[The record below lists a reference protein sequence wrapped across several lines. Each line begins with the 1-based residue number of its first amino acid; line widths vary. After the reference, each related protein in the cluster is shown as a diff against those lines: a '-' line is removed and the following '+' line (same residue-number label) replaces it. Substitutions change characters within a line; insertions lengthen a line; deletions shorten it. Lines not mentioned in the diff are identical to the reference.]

1 MTDTSE
7 NPQPA
12 APNAATPR
20 YDRDYFE
27 HSCGPP
33 YRRDEHWL
41 TFFGLVAD
49 MIVADISPKT
59 VLDVGCGMGFL
70 VESLRDRGVEANGFD
85 VSEYAIAHV
94 RDDMRAYCWQ
104 ASAADPF
111 PRRYDLIV
119 CIEVL
124 EHLEPEGAVR
134 AIANICSATDD
145 VIFSSTPVDFA
156 EETHVN
162 VQPPE
167 HWALQFARHGF
178 FRDVDFDG
186 SIITAWTA
194 RFRKSQESLTRVVT
208 MYERRHWQLANE
220 NSQVR
225 QKLIELRNLLGDTR
239 ARLEEAERRRAEAE
253 QRRADTAEELAR
265 TQALLEQHREESTI
279 ALQQA
284 EAAAQGTRAELDA
297 LLNTRTYRY
306 TAPARRLYGWL
317 RPEPPSDR

>member
-1 MTDTSE
+1 VTDTSE

-12 APNAATPR
+12 ASDAATPR

-27 HSCGPP
+27 HYGGTP
-33 YRRDEHWL
+33 YRRDEPWL
-41 TFFGLVAD
+41 TFFAHIAD
-49 MIVADISPKT
+49 MIVADIGPTT
-59 VLDVGCGMGFL
+59 VLDVGCGMGLL
-70 VESLRDRGVEANGFD
+70 VEALRDRGVEAYGLD
-85 VSEYAIAHV
+85 VSEYAIANV
-94 RDDMRAYCWQ
+94 RDDIRAYCWQ
-104 ASAADPF
+104 ASATDPF

-124 EHLEPEGAVR
+124 EHLEPSEALK
-134 AIANICSATDD
+134 AIENICAATDD
-145 VIFSSTPVDFA
+145 VIFSSTAVDFA

-162 VQPPE
+162 VQPTE
-167 HWALQFARHGF
+167 YWAQQFARRGF
-178 FRDVDFDG
+178 LRDVDFDG

-220 NSQVR
+220 NNQVR
-225 QKLIELRNLLGDTR
+225 QKLIELRNQLADVR
-239 ARLEEAERRRAEAE
+239 ARLEEAERQRAE
-253 QRRADTAEELAR
+253 TAAELAH
-265 TQALLEQHREESTI
+265 TQAQFQQHREESRI

-284 EAAAQGTRAELDA
+284 EAALDA

-317 RPEPPSDR
+317 RTEPPAIDEP